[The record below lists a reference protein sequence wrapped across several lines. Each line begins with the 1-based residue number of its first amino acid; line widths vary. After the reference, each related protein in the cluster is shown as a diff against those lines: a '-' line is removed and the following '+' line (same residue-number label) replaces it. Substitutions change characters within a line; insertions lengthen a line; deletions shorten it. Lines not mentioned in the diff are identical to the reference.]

1 MKRIGI
7 SLFVCMIVIPLV
19 ALAQYEPGY
28 NKMSLGAN
36 FEVSVP
42 VGDFSDYGGIGYG
55 GNAKFQYGSDTRSAF
70 TATAGY
76 IVWGTKDLSGGTSVL
91 GGESVQWK
99 AFNMFVGGK
108 YYLAPGFFGSLE
120 GGVYFLS
127 STYEGGIVGAT
138 GSSTY
143 FMLPIGLGYQK
154 SGFEIGARYF
164 LLHPDFN
171 SFSFTV
177 GYNFAI

>member
-1 MKRIGI
+1 MNK
-7 SLFVCMIVIPLV
+7 FVILV
-19 ALAQYEPGY
+19 AICLVAFPMMMFSQNEPGFG
-28 NKMSLGAN
+28 KMSLGAN
-36 FEVSVP
+36 FEVSLP
-42 VGDFSDYGGIGYG
+42 MGDFSDYGATGYG
-55 GNAKFQYGSDTRSAF
+55 GNVKFQYGADTRSAF

-76 IVWGTKDLSGGTSVL
+76 LVWGKKELPAGSSV
-91 GGESVQWK
+91 EWK

-120 GGVYFLS
+120 GGAYFMT
-127 STYEGGIVGAT
+127 STYEGTVVGAK
-138 GSSTY
+138 GNATY

-154 SGFEIGARYF
+154 SGFEIAARYM

-177 GYNFAI
+177 GYNFAL